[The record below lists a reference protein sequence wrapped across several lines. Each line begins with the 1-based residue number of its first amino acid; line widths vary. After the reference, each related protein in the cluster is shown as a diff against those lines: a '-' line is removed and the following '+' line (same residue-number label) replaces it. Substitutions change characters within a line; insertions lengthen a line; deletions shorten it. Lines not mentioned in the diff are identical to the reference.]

1 MSESQ
6 GWLGAFGRA
15 KPQVFKEFYRWV
27 SIMGDSR
34 PDQVLSGQVRS
45 RSAIWLLLVILVM
58 LAAAPFVRSAPWHG
72 GPQFHTVLE
81 VIATQVALTTGAM
94 ALVRYYAKRSS
105 MFLLIG
111 SGFLGAS
118 LLDAYHALV
127 TSEFLA
133 GRMPSSLSA
142 LTHWSGAV
150 SGIFLSLLL
159 LASLLVW
166 KRRPTAGRSA
176 ERLVYIL
183 VGSWTLAS
191 FLFFAW
197 VPLQPA
203 YFANFLVHRPTELV
217 PAFFFALA
225 AIGYYRKGSWRHDDF
240 EHWVLLSLIVAAISH
255 LAYFAVYNK
264 VGDGAYFVGHMLK
277 VVRYGFVLNG
287 LLASTFSTF
296 RQEAEQATRLLD
308 ANHWLAV
315 EVAERQRAEAELR
328 SAHDELEGRVKSRT
342 ADLAQ
347 ANRLLQL
354 EVEERTRA
362 EIAAEAASRAK
373 GEFLANMSH
382 EIRTPMNGIIGLTEL
397 VLDSELTSNQHE
409 LLTLVQGSA
418 DALLGLLN
426 DILDFSKIEAGRLD
440 FETTDFQLRSNL
452 DEMIQ
457 AAQFR
462 ARQKGLD
469 LSCHVQAD
477 VPDDL
482 RGDPMRLRQVIV
494 NLLGNAI
501 KFTSQGGVTIRVTHE
516 DDSDEGAC
524 LHFSVTDTGIGIE
537 PDKQKSIF
545 EAFTQGDSSMNRRY
559 GGTGLGL
566 AISSRLVEMM
576 QGRMWLESQPDI
588 GSTFHF
594 TARFNQQSGS
604 VELPPAIES
613 ECSNDRVASS
623 LTRNGLRVLVAE
635 DNAVNQR
642 VAVGLLKKAGHTVVV
657 AENGRVALER
667 LDAQAFDLILMD
679 VQMPEMNGFEAT
691 AEIRRREQFSARHIP
706 IIAMT
711 AHAMVGDK
719 EQCLDAGMDR
729 YVSKPVREDE
739 LLAAIEESMART
751 DVMVEHS

>member
-1 MSESQ
+1 
-6 GWLGAFGRA
+6 
-15 KPQVFKEFYRWV
+15 
-27 SIMGDSR
+27 MGDSQ
-34 PDQVLSGQVRS
+34 PDQVRS
-45 RSAIWLLLVILVM
+45 RSAVWVLLVIFVVLG
-58 LAAAPFVRSAPWHG
+58 AAPLVRNVSWHG
-72 GPQFHTVLE
+72 DGQFHTVLE
-81 VIATQVALTTGAM
+81 VIATQLALTTGTM

-111 SGFLGAS
+111 SGFLGAG
-118 LLDAYHALV
+118 LLDAYHALI

-133 GRMPSSLSA
+133 GRTPSSFSA

-150 SGIFLSLLL
+150 SRVFLSFLL

-191 FLFFAW
+191 FLFFLW

-203 YFANFLVHRPTELV
+203 YYANFIVHRPTELL
-217 PAFFFALA
+217 PAVCFTLA
-225 AIGYYRKGSWRHDDF
+225 AIGYFRKGSWRHDDF

-255 LAYFAVYNK
+255 LAYLSIYNK
-264 VGDGAYFVGHMLK
+264 AGDSLHIAGHVLKIVG
-277 VVRYGFVLNG
+277 YGFVLNG
-287 LLASTFSTF
+287 LLASTFSTY
-296 RQEAEQATRLLD
+296 RQEAEQATRLRD
-308 ANHWLAV
+308 TNHWLAV
-315 EVAERQRAEAELR
+315 EVGERQRAEAELR
-328 SAHDELEGRVKSRT
+328 SAHDELEARVKSRT

-347 ANRLLQL
+347 ANHLLQQ

-397 VLDSELTSNQHE
+397 ALDSELTGNQRE
-409 LLTLVQGSA
+409 SLTLVKSSA

-440 FETTDFQLRSNL
+440 FETTDFQLRGNL
-452 DEMIQ
+452 DETIQ
-457 AAQFR
+457 AALFR

-469 LSCHVQAD
+469 LSCQVQAD
-477 VPDDL
+477 VPDGL

-501 KFTSQGGVTIRVTHE
+501 KFTSQGKVTIRVNNE
-516 DDSDEGAC
+516 DDSDEGTC
-524 LHFSVTDTGIGIE
+524 LHFSVTDTGIGIA

-576 QGRMWLESQPDI
+576 QGRMWLESEPGI

-594 TARFNQQSGS
+594 TARFNLQKDS
-604 VELPPAIES
+604 VGLPPAMES
-613 ECSNDRVASS
+613 VCSKARMPRDV
-623 LTRNGLRVLVAE
+623 TRTGFRVLVAE

-642 VAVGLLKKAGHTVVV
+642 VAVGLLEKAGHSVVV
-657 AENGRVALER
+657 AENGRVALEL

-679 VQMPEMNGFEAT
+679 VQMPELNGFEAT
-691 AEIRRREQFSARHIP
+691 AEIRRREQFSGQHIP

-719 EQCLDAGMDR
+719 EQCLKAGMDR
-729 YVSKPVREDE
+729 YVSKPVREHE
-739 LLAAIEESMART
+739 LLAAIEESVAPADTIFSRAIT
-751 DVMVEHS
+751 

>member
-1 MSESQ
+1 
-6 GWLGAFGRA
+6 
-15 KPQVFKEFYRWV
+15 V
-27 SIMGDSR
+27 
-34 PDQVLSGQVRS
+34 
-45 RSAIWLLLVILVM
+45 LLVIFVLVG
-58 LAAAPFVRSAPWHG
+58 AAPLVRNMGWHCDV
-72 GPQFHTVLE
+72 QFHTVLE
-81 VIATQVALTTGAM
+81 VIATQLALTTGVM

-111 SGFLGAS
+111 SGFLGSS

-127 TSEFLA
+127 TSEYLA
-133 GRMPSSLSA
+133 RRMPSSLSA
-142 LTHWSGAV
+142 ISHWSGTV

-159 LASLLVW
+159 LASLWVW

-183 VGSWTLAS
+183 VGSWALAS

-203 YFANFLVHRPTELV
+203 YFANSIVHRPAELL
-217 PAFFFALA
+217 PALTFSLA

-240 EHWVLLSLIVAAISH
+240 EHWVLLSLIVAAVSH
-255 LAYFAVYNK
+255 LMYFAVYNK
-264 VGDGAYFVGHMLK
+264 VGDSLYIVGHSLK
-277 VVRYGFVLNG
+277 AVRYGFVLNG

-296 RQEAEQATRLLD
+296 RQEAEQATRLRD
-308 ANHWLAV
+308 TNHWLAV
-315 EVAERQRAEAELR
+315 EVAERQRAEADLR
-328 SAHDELEGRVKSRT
+328 SAHIELEARVKART
-342 ADLAQ
+342 ADLAH
-347 ANRLLQL
+347 ANHLLQL

-397 VLDSELTSNQHE
+397 ALDSELTGNQRE
-409 LLTLVQGSA
+409 LLTVVKSSA

-452 DEMIQ
+452 DEMMQ
-457 AAQFR
+457 AALFR

-469 LSCHVQAD
+469 ISCQVQAD
-477 VPDDL
+477 VPDAL
-482 RGDPMRLRQVIV
+482 RGDPMRLRQVMV

-501 KFTSQGGVTIRVTHE
+501 KFTSQGRVTIRVNRAAE
-516 DDSDEGAC
+516 SDDGAC

-537 PDKQKSIF
+537 PDKQRSIF
-545 EAFTQGDSSMNRRY
+545 EAFTQADSSMNRRY

-576 QGRMWLESQPDI
+576 QGRMWLESEPGM

-594 TARFNQQSGS
+594 TARFKLQKAAG
-604 VELPPAIES
+604 ELPPARKS
-613 ECSNDRVASS
+613 ERAKVTTPLSS
-623 LTRNGLRVLVAE
+623 TQLGLRVLVAE
-635 DNAVNQR
+635 DNMVNQR
-642 VAVGLLKKAGHTVVV
+642 VALGLLKKAGHSVVV
-657 AENGRVALER
+657 AGNGKEALDI
-667 LDAQAFDLILMD
+667 LDAGAFDLILMD

-691 AEIRRREQFSARHIP
+691 AEIRRREQSTGQRIP

-719 EQCLDAGMDR
+719 EQCLQAGMDR
-729 YVSKPVREDE
+729 YVSKPVREHE
-739 LLAAIEESMART
+739 LLAAIEESVARAGA
-751 DVMVEHS
+751 VVEPG